1 MARALHFSE
10 AMKDVTFWMS
20 GAGLLGSL
28 DDGRITFDISAR
40 RRGAR
45 RDPVCGRRLEPGTGF
60 ITKHRGVEYRFC
72 SGECRHAFAEQPER
86 YRARAAEDGD
96 ADWRAAG

>member
-10 AMKDVTFWMS
+10 AMKDVASWMS

-45 RDPVCGRRLEPGTGF
+45 RDPVCGRRLEPGAGF

-72 SGECRHAFAEQPER
+72 SDDCRQAFAEQPER
-86 YRARAAEDGD
+86 YRVGAEEDGGFD
-96 ADWRAAG
+96 RRSEG